1 MINNRH
7 NISFQHVYSHSGGSS
22 PEEVGNDQAD
32 HLANHFRIRGK
43 KTAPSPYLSNF
54 EEAFSFVHGAIRIQ
68 SDPRVYLKRLELQYL
83 ARKWKTMAPRQAEW
97 FIKFPTQIINQSK
110 RVWKW
115 SVESGNGKAWL
126 YFIFAICQWLPTNDR
141 FNHDDAFKRQCHL
154 CLTGAK
160 DGLAHILV
168 CPALSAE
175 NSLFKETAFSRIAYW
190 NLPFSSRT
198 SISREYKFREQC
210 RNIAMTHFVPAQ
222 FRVLRIE
229 LLAKRF
235 WSANSHKQCISTAQF
250 LNSVSNLWERREKV
264 RDLPH
269 PLSVPFHPC
278 DRLLALLLRE
288 FALNAHVEVDPLHV
302 SPLFLDWFSSC
313 HEDSQ
318 FGAKPLDT
326 LLNCNGF
333 CFVAVGLVSNGLK
346 LLQRLNDR
354 MALCS
359 GPMRFIVLA
368 PSGLQLPNSFL
379 EILRFP
385 SGSPLFI
392 DVDRVPCPS
401 SGEMSVYLL
410 SNKESMLIDPI
421 NWPRFVDSISLEFD
435 SVIINTHADALFRER
450 SALDHAPR
458 VLSRTESI
466 GPQCKLYT
474 FYDASSP
481 ADPIKAK
488 SLNLPPH
495 LAKLID
501 KVNQHNP
508 CLSVLGILPNQL
520 RRILKLAKYPDPQE
534 VLTDI
539 SRTLFF
545 AGFRVWSRRQ
555 FLAKQYWKSAAP
567 ENRQLNSKKKRG
579 RVHQIEE
586 KVAQSKCKNPFH
598 FLKRHANLSQQRPNR
613 CPCSHVDY
621 IALPSRSRNIRDFIL
636 KFPSPILHN
645 SENISFFI
653 SQDDAIRREHDRGKK
668 RRKVGSN
675 RIF

>member
-1 MINNRH
+1 MFR
-7 NISFQHVYSHSGGSS
+7 SFFLRNVS
-22 PEEVGNDQAD
+22 
-32 HLANHFRIRGK
+32 
-43 KTAPSPYLSNF
+43 
-54 EEAFSFVHGAIRIQ
+54 
-68 SDPRVYLKRLELQYL
+68 
-83 ARKWKTMAPRQAEW
+83 
-97 FIKFPTQIINQSK
+97 
-110 RVWKW
+110 
-115 SVESGNGKAWL
+115 
-126 YFIFAICQWLPTNDR
+126 LP
-141 FNHDDAFKRQCHL
+141 A
-154 CLTGAK
+154 
-160 DGLAHILV
+160 
-168 CPALSAE
+168 
-175 NSLFKETAFSRIAYW
+175 
-190 NLPFSSRT
+190 
-198 SISREYKFREQC
+198 
-210 RNIAMTHFVPAQ
+210 
-222 FRVLRIE
+222 
-229 LLAKRF
+229 
-235 WSANSHKQCISTAQF
+235 
-250 LNSVSNLWERREKV
+250 
-264 RDLPH
+264 
-269 PLSVPFHPC
+269 
-278 DRLLALLLRE
+278 
-288 FALNAHVEVDPLHV
+288 
-302 SPLFLDWFSSC
+302 
-313 HEDSQ
+313 
-318 FGAKPLDT
+318 
-326 LLNCNGF
+326 
-333 CFVAVGLVSNGLK
+333 
-346 LLQRLNDR
+346 
-354 MALCS
+354 
-359 GPMRFIVLA
+359 
-368 PSGLQLPNSFL
+368 
-379 EILRFP
+379 
-385 SGSPLFI
+385 
-392 DVDRVPCPS
+392 
-401 SGEMSVYLL
+401 
-410 SNKESMLIDPI
+410 IDPI
-421 NWPRFVDSISLEFD
+421 NWPRSVDSISLEFD